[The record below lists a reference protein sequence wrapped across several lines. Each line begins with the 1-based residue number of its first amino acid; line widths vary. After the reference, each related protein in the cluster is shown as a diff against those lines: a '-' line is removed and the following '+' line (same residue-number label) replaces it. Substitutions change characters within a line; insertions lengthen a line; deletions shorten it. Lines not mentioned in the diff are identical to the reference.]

1 MLVNFYRIVCFLF
14 CLQLVKPIAGQRVVQ
29 DFNQSWKF
37 QLADTIST
45 GKWRKVNLPHDWSIE
60 LPFTEKAAAT
70 TLGGALPGGIGWYQ
84 KSFQLPITSK
94 GKRFY
99 IEFDGI
105 YRNAEVWINGHA
117 LGKRPNGY
125 ISFQYE
131 LTDHLFFGDKP
142 NQVLVKADNS
152 AQPNSRW
159 YTGSGIYRNV
169 RLVSTGNIAVGY
181 EGSFVTTPKV
191 DKEMAIVQLALT
203 VNSQE
208 QLTEKLTVFSVLFD
222 QANIPVAQ
230 QATEVNIQNGSNQLK
245 QSFQVKQPALWS
257 TEHPNLYHIQ
267 TSIYKGNLLMDD
279 YTTVLGIRDF
289 HFDAAKGFFL
299 NGKSLKI
306 KGVCMH
312 HDLGALGAAMNVAAL
327 KRQLRILQEM
337 GANAIRTAHNPPARE
352 LLDLCDQMGFLVM
365 DEAFD
370 MWNKKKNKFDYYSD
384 FPKWHKRDLE
394 DQIKRDRNHPS
405 IILWSIG
412 NEIREQFDSSGIRI
426 AKELVGIVKNLDSTR
441 PVTCALTEPDPKK
454 NFIYQSGA
462 LDVLGFNYHI
472 EAYEDFPQK
481 YPGQKFIGAENVSGL
496 ASRGHY
502 DQPSDSLRFWPESSK
517 FKTVEKG
524 NPDYSVS
531 AYDHVAAY
539 WGSTHEAT
547 WKLIKKYPFLS
558 GLFVWS
564 GFDYLGEPTPYPWP
578 ARSAYFGIVDLAG
591 FPKDVYYMYQSEWTN
606 KPMLHLFPHWNWEK
620 GKTVDVWTYYN
631 QADEVELFL
640 NGKSLGIKRK
650 QMDDLH
656 LMWRIPF
663 EPGTLKAISR
673 KNGQIVQVKE
683 IKTAG
688 AAYRLEVKA
697 DRKIIHADGKDL
709 SYLTIR
715 VLDRNG
721 QLVPQSDNLIKV
733 SVKGMGSLKAMDNG
747 FQASIKSFQ
756 ANPYPAYKG
765 LCLAIIQSGQKAG
778 VMEVKISSPG
788 LLSSSIQIISR

>member
-1 MLVNFYRIVCFLF
+1 MQQTVFKIGLLLLCFL
-14 CLQLVKPIAGQRVVQ
+14 AGSASGQRTVQ
-29 DFNQSWKF
+29 DFNESWGF
-37 QLADTIST
+37 QLADSLPT
-45 GKWRKVNLPHDWSIE
+45 GKWRTVNLPHDWSIE
-60 LPFTEKAAAT
+60 LPFTENAPAT

-84 KSFQLPITSK
+84 KTFPLPNTSK
-94 GKRFY
+94 GKRIY

-105 YRNAEVWINGHA
+105 YRNSEVWINGHS

-131 LTDHLFFGDKP
+131 LTDYLVFGEKL
-142 NQVLVKADNS
+142 NKILVKADNA

-169 RLVSTGNIAVGY
+169 RLVTTNAIAVGY
-181 EGSFVTTPKV
+181 EGSFVTTPQV
-191 DKEMAIVQLALT
+191 DSKMATVQLSLT
-203 VNSQE
+203 INAQE
-208 QLTEKLTVFSVLFD
+208 SNAEKLIVFSVVFD
-222 QANIPVAQ
+222 PANRPVSEQ
-230 QATEVNIQNGSNQLK
+230 STELTPQKGSNQIQQK
-245 QSFQVKQPALWS
+245 FQVRQPALWS
-257 TEHPNLYHIQ
+257 TATPNLYHIQ
-267 TSIYKGNLLMDD
+267 TSVYKGNLMLDH
-279 YTTVLGIRDF
+279 YETVMGIRSF
-289 HFDAAKGFFL
+289 YFDAAKGFFL
-299 NGKSLKI
+299 NGQPLKI
-306 KGVCMH
+306 KGVCLH
-312 HDLGALGAAMNVAAL
+312 HDLGALGAAMNVSAL

-352 LLDLCDQMGFLVM
+352 LLELCDQMGFLVM

-370 MWNKKKNKFDYYSD
+370 IWKKKKNKFDYYSD
-384 FPKWHKRDLE
+384 FPKWHQQDLE
-394 DQIKRDRNHPS
+394 DQVKRDRNHPS
-405 IILWSIG
+405 VILWSIG
-412 NEIREQFDSSGIRI
+412 NEIREQFDSSGIGL
-426 AKELVGIVKNLDSTR
+426 AKELVGIVKSLDSTR
-441 PVTCALTEPDPKK
+441 PVTSALTEPDPKK

-502 DQPSDSLRFWPESSK
+502 DMPSDSVRYWPESSK

-524 NPDYSVS
+524 NADYSVS

-547 WKLIKKYPFLS
+547 WKLIKKYPYLS
-558 GLFVWS
+558 GMFVWS

-578 ARSAYFGIVDLAG
+578 ARSAYFGLVDLAG
-591 FPKDVYYMYQSEWTN
+591 FPKDVYYLYQSEWSN

-620 GKTVDVWTYYN
+620 GKLVDIWAYYN

-650 QMDDLH
+650 QLEDLH
-656 LMWRIPF
+656 IQWRVPF

-673 KNGQIVQVKE
+673 KNGQIVQVRE

-688 AAYRLEVKA
+688 PAYRLEVKA
-697 DRKIIHADGKDL
+697 DRNIIHADGKDL

-715 VLDRNG
+715 VLDKNG
-721 QLVPQSDNLIKV
+721 QLVPASNNLIHLKV
-733 SVKGMGSLKAMDNG
+733 QGPGSLKAMDNG
-747 FQASIKSFQ
+747 FQAGIQSFQ
-756 ANPYPAYKG
+756 ANPYPAYQG
-765 LCLAIIQSGQKAG
+765 LCLGIIQSSKETG
-778 VMEVKISSPG
+778 VIEVKITSPG
-788 LLSSSIQIISR
+788 LEPCLVRINTR

>member
-1 MLVNFYRIVCFLF
+1 MQPFLSKIWLSFLCFL
-14 CLQLVKPIAGQRVVQ
+14 LAGAAIGQRVVK
-29 DFNQSWKF
+29 DFNESWGF
-37 QLADTIST
+37 QLSDSIPT
-45 GKWRKVNLPHDWSIE
+45 GKWKSINLPHDWSIE
-60 LPFTEKAAAT
+60 LPFSEKAPAT

-84 KSFQLPITSK
+84 KTFHLPNTSK
-94 GKRFY
+94 GKRIY

-105 YRNAEVWINGHA
+105 YRNSEVWINGHL

-131 LTDHLFFGDKP
+131 LTDHLVFGEKL
-142 NQVLVKADNS
+142 NKILVKADNS

-169 RLVSTGNIAVGY
+169 RLVTTDPIAVGY
-181 EGSFVTTPKV
+181 EGSFVTTPMV
-191 DKEMAIVQLALT
+191 DSKLASVQLSLDIQSHAFT
-203 VNSQE
+203 S
-208 QLTEKLTVFSVLFD
+208 EKITVFSVLFD
-222 QANIPVAQ
+222 QGNRPVSEQSTELTVQKGANQIQ
-230 QATEVNIQNGSNQLK
+230 QN
-245 QSFQVKQPALWS
+245 FQVKQPSLWS
-257 TEHPNLYHIQ
+257 IQTPNLYHIK
-267 TSIYKGNLLMDD
+267 TSVYQGNNLLDH
-279 YTTVLGIRDF
+279 YETVFGIRKF
-289 HFDAAKGFFL
+289 HFDAAQGFYL
-299 NGKSLKI
+299 NDQPLKI
-306 KGVCMH
+306 KGVCLH
-312 HDLGALGAAMNVAAL
+312 HDLGALGAAVNVSAL
-327 KRQLRILQEM
+327 RRQLRILREM

-384 FPKWHKRDLE
+384 FPKWHQRDLE

-412 NEIREQFDSSGIRI
+412 NEIREQFDSTGIKLT
-426 AKELVGIVKNLDSTR
+426 KELVGIVKSLDSTR

-502 DQPSDSLRFWPESSK
+502 DQPSDSLRYWPESSK

-524 NPDYSVS
+524 NSDFSVS

-606 KPMLHLFPHWNWEK
+606 QPILHLFPHWNWEK
-620 GKTVDVWTYYN
+620 GKTIDVWAYYN

-650 QMDDLH
+650 QMEDLH
-656 LMWRIPF
+656 LMWRVPF
-663 EPGTLKAISR
+663 EPGVLKAISR
-673 KNGQIVQVKE
+673 KNGQIIQVKE

-688 AAYRLEVKA
+688 PAYRIEVKA
-697 DRKIIHADGKDL
+697 DRNIIHANGKDL
-709 SYLTIR
+709 CYLTIQ
-715 VLDRNG
+715 VLDKNG
-721 QLVPQSDNLIKV
+721 QLVPDSDKPIKV
-733 SVKGMGSLKAMDNG
+733 TVQGVGSLKAMDNG
-747 FQASIKSFQ
+747 FQATTNAFQ
-756 ANPYPAYKG
+756 SNPYPAYKG
-765 LCLAIIQSGQKAG
+765 KCLAIIQSDKKSGII
-778 VMEVKISSPG
+778 EVKITSPG
-788 LLSSSIQIISR
+788 LEPGFLKINTH